1 MGLPVLRGRRDGDSP
16 VASWRTQEAPWAEFS
31 ELYERMGRL
40 LSDAFT
46 GLNQTAEGWRPAA
59 DVEETD
65 DAYLVELELPGVK
78 QGDISVELGG
88 GELAITGEVKQR
100 QRVGLLRS
108 RTRRVGRF
116 DYRISLPA
124 DIEEEQVSVNVKR
137 GAHRASAEDR
147 QGPTPKDSDHQ
158 LNQSEWTR
166 RAPRSPPDVIW
177 QPFSRGQRYVHS
189 VDPMVLQS
197 LLRGTHTR
205 QVTDRRDDA

>member
-1 MGLPVLRGRRDGDSP
+1 MGLPVLRGRRDGDSAA
-16 VASWRTQEAPWAEFS
+16 ASWRTQEAPWAEFS

-46 GLNQTAEGWRPAA
+46 GVDRAADGWRPAA

-88 GELAITGEVKQR
+88 GELAITGEVKER

-124 DIEEEQVSVNVKR
+124 DIEEEQVS
-137 GAHRASAEDR
+137 ASMSN
-147 QGPTPKDSDHQ
+147 GVLTV
-158 LNQSEWTR
+158 
-166 RAPRSPPDVIW
+166 RAPKTAKARPRKIPITS
-177 QPFSRGQRYVHS
+177 
-189 VDPMVLQS
+189 
-197 LLRGTHTR
+197 
-205 QVTDRRDDA
+205 